1 MTDKNTQSIGD
12 DELDLVLSR
21 AYPTSPTLSG
31 QFEERVMHEVKA
43 IDKAYSRQRKVSRLM
58 AVYWGIATAIMSGLL
73 AGSPLVTQP
82 AAGAVVAVSLI
93 SAMCVGGL
101 AWYIARQS
109 GIRLQSLF
117 ARTLQ

>member
-1 MTDKNTQSIGD
+1 MTGKQHHSMDDK
-12 DELDLVLSR
+12 ELDRALSR

-31 QFEERVMHEVKA
+31 QFEERIMQAVKA
-43 IDKAYSRQRKVSRLM
+43 IDHARARQRKVARLM

-73 AGSPLVTQP
+73 ASSPLASQ
-82 AAGAVVAVSLI
+82 AAGNAVVAVSFI
-93 SAMCVGGL
+93 CAICGGGL

>member
-1 MTDKNTQSIGD
+1 MTDKHSQTMD
-12 DELDLVLSR
+12 DKELDLALSR
-21 AYPTSPTLSG
+21 AYPSSPTLSG
-31 QFEERVMHEVKA
+31 QFEEHVMHEVKA
-43 IDKAYSRQRKVSRLM
+43 IDRARSRQRKVARLM

-73 AGSPLVTQP
+73 AGSPLVSQS
-82 AAGAVVAVSLI
+82 AGSAVLAVSLTCAI
-93 SAMCVGGL
+93 CGGGL

>member
-1 MTDKNTQSIGD
+1 MTEKHSQPIND
-12 DELDLVLSR
+12 DELDRILSD
-21 AYPTSPTLSG
+21 AYTKAPTLSG

-43 IDKAYSRQRKVSRLM
+43 IDHARARQRRVARLM

-73 AGSPLVTQP
+73 AGSPLVEQP
-82 AAGAVVAVSLI
+82 AGGAVMAVSVI
-93 SAMCVGGL
+93 CAICGGGL

-117 ARTLQ
+117 ARTLL